1 VQVAEM
7 VQEKAK
13 RLVEYGR
20 DVVIFL
26 DSITRLARAWNSEVP
41 NSGKILSGGVDSN
54 ALQRPKRFFGS
65 ARKVEEGGS
74 LTIIAT
80 ALIDTGSKMDD
91 VIFEEF
97 KGTGNNEIVLDRRLV
112 DKRVYPAIDINRSG
126 TRREEMLLEPDEYKR
141 VTVLRRALSDKNPVD
156 AMELLIN
163 RLAKTASNSEFLM
176 SLKAT

>member
-1 VQVAEM
+1 M
-7 VQEKAK
+7 
-13 RLVEYGR
+13 
-20 DVVIFL
+20 
-26 DSITRLARAWNSEVP
+26 
-41 NSGKILSGGVDSN
+41 
-54 ALQRPKRFFGS
+54 
-65 ARKVEEGGS
+65 
-74 LTIIAT
+74 
-80 ALIDTGSKMDD
+80 
-91 VIFEEF
+91 
-97 KGTGNNEIVLDRRLV
+97 LDRRLV